1 MEESGILNQLDI
13 DHGSK
18 IESLDEL
25 LSFLELKA
33 EESGPIT
40 MVPDINKIEQQI
52 WLDYFNETIHVCY
65 GDPSFNEYSAREK
78 MLSFFYT
85 FCETLSDRSELNKK
99 MILDR
104 NPLETAPKCL
114 RLLKEEFEKFSLNL
128 IDFGTQTGEIKPRP
142 YLTRTYDN
150 ILWVCLLFILRFW
163 AKDKS
168 ENRERTDMVIDKA
181 INFTMD
187 IFLPNAMDS
196 GLELLMI
203 LMEKNAGGDE

>member
-1 MEESGILNQLDI
+1 MTESDILKQLDE
-13 DHGSK
+13 DRGSK
-18 IESLDEL
+18 IETLNDL
-25 LSFLELKA
+25 LSFLDMKA
-33 EESGPIT
+33 DQSGPIS
-40 MVPDINKIEQQI
+40 MVLDVDKIEQQI
-52 WLDYFNETIHVCY
+52 WLDYFNESIHVCY
-65 GDPSFNEYSAREK
+65 GDTSFDEYSAREK
-78 MLSFFYT
+78 LLSFFYT
-85 FCETLSDRSELNKK
+85 FSETLSDRSELNSK

-114 RLLKEEFEKFSLNL
+114 KLLKEEFEKFSLNI

-150 ILWVCLLFILRFW
+150 ILWLSLLFILRFW

-168 ENRERTDMVIDKA
+168 ENKERTDVIIDKA
-181 INFTMD
+181 VNFTMD

-203 LMEKNAGGDE
+203 LMEKNGTSNE